1 MSGGLDAGPTSEEMP
16 ALSLV
21 LGSSAFIY
29 HTEHYPNLSTSAS
42 ATVWP
47 VVRFSNHGVPHPLCT
62 PKAPPHHHHD
72 SIKWQ
77 GKRLE
82 VSHHGMGGGGRGSLW
97 VTVGEYF
104 LSSLLT
110 ASWYFAEPH
119 ERDLRIRAVPSYLQG
134 QPE

>member
-1 MSGGLDAGPTSEEMP
+1 MSGGLDAGPTSEGMP

-21 LGSSAFIY
+21 LGSSASIY

-82 VSHHGMGGGGRGSLW
+82 VSHRGMGGGGGGVCGSQW
-97 VTVGEYF
+97 VSIF
-104 LSSLLT
+104 
-110 ASWYFAEPH
+110 
-119 ERDLRIRAVPSYLQG
+119 
-134 QPE
+134 